1 MLFRFNFFIAI
12 HISAIHREAKFSFKK
27 IKKRNARENSMYKY
41 LKKKIV
47 KKTGSEKKEIYFENS
62 TNKIELFFI
71 NKLCF
76 VINLLL

>member
-27 IKKRNARENSMYKY
+27 IKKRNTRENSMYKY
-41 LKKKIV
+41 LKKKNS
-47 KKTGSEKKEIYFENS
+47 KKKHEARKKKFTLKIA
-62 TNKIELFFI
+62 NKIELFFI